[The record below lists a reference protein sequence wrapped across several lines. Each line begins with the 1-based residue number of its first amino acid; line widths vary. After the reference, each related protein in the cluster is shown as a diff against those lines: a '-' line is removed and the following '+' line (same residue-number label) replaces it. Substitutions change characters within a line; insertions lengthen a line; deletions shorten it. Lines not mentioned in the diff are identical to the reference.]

1 MSQNVNTLS
10 VILEK
15 VAYLEAQNTAKEARI
30 VELERRI
37 ATATQNSEIER
48 LTGTL
53 TAIRAD
59 IDIVRETSSG
69 VAVRV
74 TALEGKRAKGK

>member
-1 MSQNVNTLS
+1 MPPNVNSLGQLMSDVGAIKAQLTAIESRLT
-10 VILEK
+10 V
-15 VAYLEAQNTAKEARI
+15 LEAQ
-30 VELERRI
+30 V
-37 ATATQNSEIER
+37 ATAAKNAEIER
-48 LTGTL
+48 LSGIL

-59 IDIVRETSSG
+59 LDIVRETSSG